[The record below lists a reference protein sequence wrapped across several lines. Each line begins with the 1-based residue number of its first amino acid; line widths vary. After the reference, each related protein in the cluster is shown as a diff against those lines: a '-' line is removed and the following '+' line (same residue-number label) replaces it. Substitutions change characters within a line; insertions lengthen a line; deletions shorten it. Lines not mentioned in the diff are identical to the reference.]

1 MLACDF
7 FTVET
12 LWLKTLYVLFFI
24 ELGTRRVHLAGC
36 TATPTAAWVTHQ
48 ARQMRW
54 QIHDGTGPMRFL
66 IHDRDAKFPTS
77 LDTVFATEGI
87 TIIRTP
93 YQAPTANAF
102 AARWIR
108 SVRAEWLDQLL
119 ILNERHLH
127 RVLTKYTAYFNHA
140 RPHQGLSQ
148 QCPVATT
155 QAVLQASVQR
165 RDVLGGII
173 HDYYRQAA

>member
-1 MLACDF
+1 MFLNHYRGQMLACDV

-12 LWLKTLYVLFFI
+12 LWLKTLYVLLFI
-24 ELGTRRVHLAGC
+24 ERGTRRVHLAGC
-36 TATPTAAWVTHQ
+36 TATPMAAWVTHQ

-66 IHDRDAKFPTS
+66 IHDRDAKFPTAF
-77 LDTVFATEGI
+77 DTVFATEGI

-127 RVLTKYTAYFNHA
+127 RVLTEYTA
-140 RPHQGLSQ
+140 
-148 QCPVATT
+148 
-155 QAVLQASVQR
+155 
-165 RDVLGGII
+165 
-173 HDYYRQAA
+173 